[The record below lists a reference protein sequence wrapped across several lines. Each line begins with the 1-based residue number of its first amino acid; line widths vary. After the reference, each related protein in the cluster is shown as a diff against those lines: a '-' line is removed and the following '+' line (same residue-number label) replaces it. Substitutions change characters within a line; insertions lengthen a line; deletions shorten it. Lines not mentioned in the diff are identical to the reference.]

1 MKILMVSKER
11 EAGRAA
17 AAEVVFGKPYMK
29 DGHPELEATY
39 RGVALGMT
47 TALDLGTLEMSFCTL
62 ALNEPLKSKGRE
74 WRIGFR
80 EEVDKIARERF
91 KVELLK
97 NGEYKIG

>member
-1 MKILMVSKER
+1 MNRNSSKER

-29 DGHPELEATY
+29 NGHPELEATY

-47 TALDLGTLEMSFCTL
+47 TAMDLGTLEMSFCTL
-62 ALNEPLKSKGRE
+62 ALKEPLKSNSKD

-80 EEVDKIARERF
+80 EAVDKIARERF
-91 KVELLK
+91 KVELLQ